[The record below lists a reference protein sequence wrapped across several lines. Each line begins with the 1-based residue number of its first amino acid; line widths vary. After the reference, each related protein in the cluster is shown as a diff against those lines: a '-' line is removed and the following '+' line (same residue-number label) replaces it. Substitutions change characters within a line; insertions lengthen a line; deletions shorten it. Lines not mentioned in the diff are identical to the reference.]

1 MQSII
6 SWSSS
11 SGLLLPFAAEEK
23 RRRRTRKKKKKKKKK
38 KGVMDVVRLRQL
50 VRHPG
55 ECRKMRKLEERPC
68 LLVLT

>member
-1 MQSII
+1 VFLMQSII

-11 SGLLLPFAAEEK
+11 SGLLLPFAAGEK
-23 RRRRTRKKKKKKKKK
+23 WRRRTRKKKK

>member
-23 RRRRTRKKKKKKKKK
+23 RRRRTRKKKKK

>member
-1 MQSII
+1 
-6 SWSSS
+6 
-11 SGLLLPFAAEEK
+11 
-23 RRRRTRKKKKKKKKK
+23 
-38 KGVMDVVRLRQL
+38 MDVVRLRQL